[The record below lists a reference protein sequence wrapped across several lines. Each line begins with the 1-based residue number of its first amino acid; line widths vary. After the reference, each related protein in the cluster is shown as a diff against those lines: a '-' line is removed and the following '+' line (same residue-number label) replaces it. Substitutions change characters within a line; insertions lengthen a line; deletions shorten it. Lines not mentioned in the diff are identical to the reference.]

1 MFGRWFKSRQ
11 TQPESLPG
19 LPAGQRVYAIGD
31 IHGRLDLLDTLL
43 AMVDEDDRVRPH
55 AELTLIFLGDLV
67 DRGPDSAAVI
77 DRLIE
82 LKRILPQTRFLLGNH
97 EEVMLLTL
105 GGDRESL
112 KLFDRI
118 GGRETMLSYGVTE
131 QVLAEAG
138 FKELAEI
145 FPPLVPQAHI
155 DFLNSFED
163 VIVMG
168 DYAFVHAG
176 VQPGRALDQ
185 QKKSDLRWIRRGF
198 LDFDGTLDKV
208 IVHGHTIAHDVEWMP
223 HRIGIDTGAYMS
235 GRLTALGLEGSER
248 WLIQTDGAAL
258 AA

>member
-1 MFGRWFKSRQ
+1 MFGRWFK
-11 TQPESLPG
+11 TPQPVPTAPPALP
-19 LPAGQRVYAIGD
+19 PDHRVYAIGD
-31 IHGRLDLLDTLL
+31 IHGRLDLLDALL
-43 AMVDEDDRVRPH
+43 ALIDEDDRARGD
-55 AELTLIFLGDLV
+55 AALTLIFLGDLV

-82 LKRILPQTRFLLGNH
+82 LKKILPQTRFLLGNH

-105 GGDRESL
+105 KGDRESL

-118 GGRETMLSYGVTE
+118 GGRETMLSYGLPE
-131 QVLAEAG
+131 PVLAQASFKDLSEA
-138 FKELAEI
+138 

-198 LDFDGTLDKV
+198 LDFNGTLDKV
-208 IVHGHTIAHDVEWMP
+208 IVHGHTIAHEVEWLP
-223 HRIGIDTGAYMS
+223 HRIGIDTGAYES
-235 GRLTALGLEGSER
+235 GRLTALGLEGTER
-248 WLIQTDGAAL
+248 WLLQTAGNAAPR
-258 AA
+258 

>member
-1 MFGRWFKSRQ
+1 MFGRWFKTR
-11 TQPESLPG
+11 QPEPAAAPALPPG
-19 LPAGQRVYAIGD
+19 HRVYAIGD
-31 IHGRLDLLDTLL
+31 IHGRLDLLDALL
-43 AMVDEDDRVRPH
+43 AQVDEDDRVRGD

-67 DRGPDSAAVI
+67 DRGPDSSAVI

-82 LKRILPQTRFLLGNH
+82 LKHILPQTRFLLGNH
-97 EEVMLLTL
+97 EEVMMLALK
-105 GGDRESL
+105 GDRDAL

-118 GGRETMLSYGVTE
+118 GGRETMLSYGMS
-131 QVLAEAG
+131 QQQLIGAS

-185 QKKSDLRWIRRGF
+185 QRKSDLRWIRRGF
-198 LDFDGTLDKV
+198 LDFNGTLDKV
-208 IVHGHTIAHDVEWMP
+208 IVHGHTIAHEVEWLP
-223 HRIGIDTGAYMS
+223 HRIGIDTGAYES
-235 GRLTALGLEGSER
+235 GRLTALGLEGTER
-248 WLIQTDGAAL
+248 WLVQT
-258 AA
+258 